1 MVKLKTLFGCKPN
14 LTNGVIK
21 MQNTVYQEITDQI
34 IAEIEKGA
42 MPWVK
47 PWSAS
52 SSAERNIVSKAEYNG
67 INRLILG
74 MTTMLRSYST
84 PYYGSFKQ
92 WQDLGASVKKG
103 EKGTK
108 IVFYKPVVKNETNQ
122 KTGEND
128 TYVYSCLKTYYV
140 FNADQVEGYEIA
152 KPADILPRV
161 YNPAPALDDRILK
174 TGANIKHGGASA
186 FFSPTGDFIGMPERH
201 TFNDDASYYAT
212 ILHEL
217 THWSGAKHRLDRDLS
232 GKFGNSKYAFEE
244 LVAELGAAFLCQDY
258 QIQGELRH
266 AGYIQNWLTCL
277 KENNQ
282 AIFKAAALAQK
293 AADYINNLDAISNQ
307 AAA

>member
-1 MVKLKTLFGCKPN
+1 
-14 LTNGVIK
+14 
-21 MQNTVYQEITDQI
+21 MQNSIYQEVTDQI
-34 IAEIEKGA
+34 ISEIEKGA

-47 PWSAS
+47 PWKADSTCEKNIAS
-52 SSAERNIVSKAEYNG
+52 KKEYNG
-67 INRLILG
+67 INRLILAM
-74 MTTMLRSYST
+74 MTHFKGYQS
-84 PYYGSFKQ
+84 PFYGSFKQ
-92 WQDLGASVKKG
+92 WQDLGGTVRKG

-108 IVFYKPVVKNETNQ
+108 IVFYKPVSVEKTNDQ
-122 KTGEND
+122 GESENFA
-128 TYVYSCLKTYYV
+128 YSCLKTYYV
-140 FNADQVEGYEIA
+140 FNADQVDGIEIA
-152 KPADILPRV
+152 KPEVSPRV

-174 TGANIKHGGASA
+174 TGANIKHGGSSA
-186 FFSPTGDFIGMPERH
+186 FFSPMGDFIGMPNRD
-201 TFNDDASYYAT
+201 TFNDDSSYYAT
-212 ILHEL
+212 VLHEL

-293 AADYINNLDAISNQ
+293 AADYINQLDAISNQ

>member
-1 MVKLKTLFGCKPN
+1 
-14 LTNGVIK
+14 
-21 MQNTVYQEITDQI
+21 MQNSIYQEVTDQI

-47 PWSAS
+47 PWKADSTCEKNIAS
-52 SSAERNIVSKAEYNG
+52 KKEYNG
-67 INRLILG
+67 INRLILAM
-74 MTTMLRSYST
+74 MTHFKGYQS
-84 PYYGSFKQ
+84 PFYGSFKQ
-92 WQDLGASVKKG
+92 WQDLGGTVRKG

-108 IVFYKPVVKNETNQ
+108 IVFYKPVSVKKTNDQ
-122 KTGEND
+122 GESENFA
-128 TYVYSCLKTYYV
+128 YSCLKTYYV
-140 FNADQVEGYEIA
+140 FNADQVDGIEIA
-152 KPADILPRV
+152 KPEVSPRV

-174 TGANIKHGGASA
+174 TGANIKHGGSSA
-186 FFSPTGDFIGMPERH
+186 FFSPMGDFIGMPNRD
-201 TFNDDASYYAT
+201 TFNDDSSYYAT
-212 ILHEL
+212 VLHEL

-277 KENNQ
+277 RENNQ

-293 AADYINNLDAISNQ
+293 AADYINQLDAITNQ
-307 AAA
+307 VAA